1 MEFDGFALLRDERG
15 VKEMEKGAVRGKLE
29 VEEGCGVP
37 ASDKEGGA
45 SSATP
50 GFPPHR
56 NLKQSIIRAR
66 SPLAHLTRQ
75 ALGRCI
81 RSGFFF

>member
-37 ASDKEGGA
+37 ASDKREA
-45 SSATP
+45 
-50 GFPPHR
+50 PPPQPR
-56 NLKQSIIRAR
+56 V
-66 SPLAHLTRQ
+66 SPT
-75 ALGRCI
+75 
-81 RSGFFF
+81 